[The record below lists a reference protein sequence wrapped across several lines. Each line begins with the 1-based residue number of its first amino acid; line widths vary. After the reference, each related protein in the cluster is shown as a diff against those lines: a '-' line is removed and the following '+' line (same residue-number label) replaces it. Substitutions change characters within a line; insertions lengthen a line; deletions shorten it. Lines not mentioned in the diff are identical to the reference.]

1 MKREPLAG
9 SSRTDD
15 ARDPGAL
22 APKDPRVWQRIDVL
36 LSEALTLP
44 PGEREGWLSRLSP
57 EDQPLASSLRVMLS
71 RSATTDSFLRDPIS
85 PEMLAA
91 AGEVTSLEQVG
102 TMVGPYRL
110 LRVLGAGG
118 MGQVWLA
125 ERVDGTI
132 QRQVALKLP
141 RTRWAPGMAERLKQ
155 ERDALAA
162 LEHPSIARLYDAGVT
177 AEGRPYLAME
187 YVDGVPIDRHA
198 AARRLSLRQRLALFL
213 QVAGAVSYAHAHLVV
228 HRDLKPSN
236 ILVSESQGLRL
247 LDFGAAKLLR
257 EEGPGDSD
265 LTRELGPAL
274 SPDYASPEQ
283 IRGERVSVATDV
295 YSLGIVLYELLTGER
310 PYRLPRESWAAL
322 IEAMERTVIPPA
334 SSRLR
339 ADPRLAR
346 ALRGDLDAVLARAL
360 RRDPADRYASV
371 QAFADDVSRWL
382 AGEPVVAKT
391 QSLADRALKFV
402 RRNALPVATVSL
414 VTLLVGAAAGVAFWQ
429 ARVARSQARRAER
442 VRGFIASILTSATP
456 RTGVGG
462 VVTAADLLTAAA
474 GRIESELGAEP
485 EVAAELGFIVAQS
498 FDSLGEAAK
507 AEEVL
512 RSTVPRAEKALGR
525 THLLTLEAKG
535 LLANEI
541 NYHDLPGS
549 LALIEEILPD
559 ARRGLPATAEV
570 LVAAL
575 RDKSFA
581 LAKFN
586 DPEPSYA
593 PLVEG
598 IEIAEKYF
606 GPIDER
612 TIDVLELQANTY
624 GRFGDRKRELAA
636 AEDAVERA
644 RRAFGAKRPH
654 KMLSDCERSYA
665 DALRRS
671 DRPADA
677 AALLRRV
684 VADQQQLDVVET
696 LRVRNAKIRLG
707 ISLQQS
713 GKLEEGLPL
722 IREAVAL
729 ERAQNPAESDDRLG
743 YGEHLARVLAD
754 AERLEEWMAQ
764 ETELTAL
771 IGRLG
776 TKGHRSR
783 LGGQVRRARLA
794 ALLGRSE
801 EAQRLVRDTRAMATA
816 EEASARVQ
824 AELAG
829 ALDSRLQLRASDAL
843 ERLEA
848 MVRESPLDGL
858 PERVQSNVAAE
869 LGMAQLELGDLPA
882 AESSFTRCQEHFARG
897 QIEPSVLVSD
907 CLVGS
912 ARAQLRSARFAEAEQ
927 LLLPLAASWEHVNP
941 ESPRRGEVLHWLAR
955 AEAGLGNHGAAAR
968 DARLAGTLL
977 RGSNLPALRQL
988 IGRAGERRP

>member
-9 SSRTDD
+9 SSRTGDF
-15 ARDPGAL
+15 RDPAAL
-22 APKDPRVWQRIDVL
+22 SPRDPRVWQRIDVL

-44 PGEREGWLSRLSP
+44 PGEREGWISRLSA
-57 EDQPLASSLRVMLS
+57 EDQPLASTLRVMLS

-85 PEMLAA
+85 PEVLGA
-91 AGEVTSLEQVG
+91 AGELTSLERVG
-102 TMVGPYRL
+102 ATVGPYRL

-141 RTRWAPGMAERLKQ
+141 RVRWAPGMAERLKQ

-198 AARRLSLRQRLALFL
+198 ADARLSLRETLALFL
-213 QVAGAVSYAHAHLVV
+213 KVAAAVSYAHAHLVV
-228 HRDLKPSN
+228 HRDLKPGN

-247 LDFGAAKLLR
+247 LDFGAAKILR
-257 EEGPGDSD
+257 EGPGDSD
-265 LTRELGPAL
+265 LTREIGPAL

-295 YSLGIVLYELLTGER
+295 YSLGIVLHELLTGER

-334 SSRLR
+334 SSRVR

-360 RRDPADRYASV
+360 RRDPAERYPSV

-382 AGEPVVAKT
+382 AGEPVLAKT
-391 QSLADRALKFV
+391 QSVADRAWSFA
-402 RRNALPVATVSL
+402 RRHAIPLATASL
-414 VTLLVGAAAGVAFWQ
+414 VTLLVGAAAGVALWE

-462 VVTAADLLTAAA
+462 VVTASDLLTSAA
-474 GRIESELGAEP
+474 GRIESELAAEP

-512 RSTVPRAEKALGR
+512 RSTVPRAEKSLGR

-581 LAKFN
+581 LAKYN

-598 IEIAEKYF
+598 IAIAQKYF

-612 TIDVLELQANTY
+612 TIDLLELQANTY
-624 GRFGDRKRELAA
+624 GRFGDRKRELAT
-636 AEDAVERA
+636 AEDAVDRA

-654 KMLSDCERSYA
+654 KMLSDCERAYA
-665 DALRRS
+665 DALRRG

-677 AALLRRV
+677 ATILRRV

-707 ISLQQS
+707 LSLQQS
-713 GKLEEGLPL
+713 GQLEEGLPL

-743 YGEHLARVLAD
+743 YGEHLARALAD
-754 AERLEEWMAQ
+754 AERLDEWMAQ
-764 ETELTAL
+764 ENELTAL

-776 TKGHRSR
+776 TKEHRAQ
-783 LGGQVRRARLA
+783 LGGKVRRARLA

-801 EAQRLVRDTRAMATA
+801 EAQTLVREARAMATPA
-816 EEASARVQ
+816 EKSASVQ
-824 AELAG
+824 AELAA
-829 ALDSRLQLRASDAL
+829 ALDWRLQLRASDAL
-843 ERLEA
+843 QRLEA
-848 MVRESPLDGL
+848 VVRENPLDGL
-858 PERVQSNVAAE
+858 PERVQSSAAAE
-869 LGMAQLELGDLPA
+869 LGLAQLELGELDA
-882 AESSFTRCQEHFARG
+882 AGKSFALCQEHFARG
-897 QIEPSVLVSD
+897 QIQPSILVSD
-907 CLVGS
+907 CLLGA
-912 ARAQLRSARFAEAEQ
+912 ARAQLRTGRFAEAEQ
-927 LLLPLAASWEHVNP
+927 LLLPVAASWEHVNP

-955 AEAGLGNHGAAAR
+955 AEAGLGKHGAATR
-968 DARLAGTLL
+968 DDRLASILL
-977 RGSNLPALRQL
+977 RGSSLPALRQL
-988 IGRAGERRP
+988 VARAGERP